1 MESQWLKEVTQY
13 ADPNIFLL
21 LVRAVIGNLDH
32 SVGQIGNKCDLKSQ
46 RQVDMQRAAE
56 FAQKNKMTFLETSA
70 LDATNVEKAFD
81 VLLEGASLLSPFF
94 FFFFCAA
101 PR

>member
-1 MESQWLKEVTQY
+1 M
-13 ADPNIFLL
+13 D
-21 LVRAVIGNLDH
+21 
-32 SVGQIGNKCDLKSQ
+32 QIGNKCDLKSQ

-81 VLLEGASLLSPFF
+81 VLLEGAVGRCHVYP
-94 FFFFCAA
+94 AA
-101 PR
+101 LTRRCRHPRARRPQGPHAQHHESVDIY